1 MLEILGAVCL
11 VPGGHKKVL
20 EAMSHYQK
28 FAAERTRFQVSTH
41 THIHDT
47 NQTLSGQKD
56 RTLLASDQRNILSG
70 GSRNQT
76 IPLRGWGLRM
86 FSSFELKSF
95 EEQLKI
101 P

>member
-20 EAMSHYQK
+20 EAMLHYQK

-41 THIHDT
+41 THDT

-56 RTLLASDQRNILSG
+56 RTLLASDQRNLPSG

-76 IPLRGWGLRM
+76 IPPRGSGLRM